1 MLCFLLNIKIIW
13 YFLSHIGES
22 HLSIDELK
30 RSTGVTDQ
38 QLSENIEAKDFFML
52 GRNFD
57 SLTGLLGE
65 LDLNPADCAN
75 VRRRVDQEDIQSGV
89 ALALRL
95 WQRMNPTNS
104 TFKELVEISLRLRK
118 GDIALQICK
127 YILNKYK

>member
-1 MLCFLLNIKIIW
+1 M
-13 YFLSHIGES
+13 SIG
-22 HLSIDELK
+22 ELK
-30 RSTGVTDQ
+30 RTTGVTDQ
-38 QLSENIEAKDFFML
+38 QLNEEIEAKDFYML

-57 SLTGLLGE
+57 TLTGLLEE
-65 LDLNPADCAN
+65 LDLDPADCAN

-118 GDIALQICK
+118 GDVALQICK
-127 YILNKYK
+127 YIVKKYK

>member
-1 MLCFLLNIKIIW
+1 MFLTKINITIIW
-13 YFLSHIGES
+13 YFFSHIGES
-22 HLSIDELK
+22 DLSIDELK

-38 QLSENIEAKDFFML
+38 QLSENIEAKDFYML

-57 SLTGLLGE
+57 ALTGLLGE

-95 WQRMNPTNS
+95 WQRTNPTNS